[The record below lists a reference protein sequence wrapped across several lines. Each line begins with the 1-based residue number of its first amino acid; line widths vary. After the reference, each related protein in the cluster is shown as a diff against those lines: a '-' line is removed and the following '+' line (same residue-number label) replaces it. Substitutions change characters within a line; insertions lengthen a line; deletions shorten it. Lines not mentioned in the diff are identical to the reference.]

1 MRFFSV
7 TRVSGARRRRC
18 SMTPTAR
25 FAVATLVTVLLQ
37 ASVQMPVDGASLAIT
52 PQTITLAPGAVQ
64 QFSVTGSKGKLRFYA
79 TGGTITSRGL
89 YRAGTTPG
97 SFTVSVKN
105 RDVWAKA
112 TVVISAP
119 APAPLPTEP
128 VPPPPTDG
136 GVSIFPGDETAV
148 PIFPGESIQAA
159 VNAYPVGTSFVIK
172 AGVHV
177 RQTVKPKDGMSF
189 VGEPGAILDGENA
202 AGIAFDLYQT
212 SNVVIRGLRI
222 TRYAPPEQNSAIDAS
237 SSQGALIENNEIDH
251 NANPSGLRAYGLT
264 IGSTSIIRGNSIH
277 HNGWLGINGYG
288 GASDTLIEGNEIY
301 LNPPARVNDTVSEA
315 ANVKL
320 FDCGRI
326 TIRGNYVHD
335 SLYRGIWVDTMR
347 PDVTIDGNR
356 VVNHGRAGIWY
367 EVSYRGVIRNNYVEN
382 AGYHQTRLPDWL
394 RGGGIE
400 VSNSPDV
407 SVLNNTVVNSL
418 NGIIGL
424 QAQSYRDGPY
434 GKSQLRN
441 LLVQGNT
448 ILMPSG
454 QTGITENVGS
464 AEVFTSWN
472 NRFVGNRFELLNN
485 PNPFAWMGQQLDER
499 QWQAYGQ
506 GTNDLF
512 AR

>member
-1 MRFFSV
+1 MRFVRCGASV
-7 TRVSGARRRRC
+7 
-18 SMTPTAR
+18 
-25 FAVATLVTVLLQ
+25 AVGVLLTAAPLEAQ
-37 ASVQMPVDGASLAIT
+37 SSLTRPYSSWVVTPHGITVPSGNTEQFSAVGMGDGAVEWT
-52 PQTITLAPGAVQ
+52 T
-64 QFSVTGSKGKLRFYA
+64 
-79 TGGTITSRGL
+79 TGGTMTATGVFI
-89 YRAGTTPG
+89 AGPTPG
-97 SFTVSVKN
+97 TYAVTATTAAGSMSVAVTVTARTASTP
-105 RDVWAKA
+105 R
-112 TVVISAP
+112 S
-119 APAPLPTEP
+119 P
-128 VPPPPTDG
+128 VPVT
-136 GVSIFPGDETAV
+136 INPGDN
-148 PIFPGESIQAA
+148 IQAA
-159 VNAYPVGTSFVIK
+159 VQANPLGTTFLIRRGIHRRQSI
-172 AGVHV
+172 V
-177 RQTVKPKDGMSF
+177 RPKDGMSF
-189 VGEPGAILDGENA
+189 VGEAGAILDGEHA
-202 AGIAFDLYQT
+202 AGQAFDLYQT
-212 SNVVIRGLRI
+212 RNVVVRGLRI
-222 TRYAPPEQNSAIDAS
+222 TRYAPPNLNSALEGAGSD
-237 SSQGALIENNEIDH
+237 GALIEGNEIDH
-251 NANPSGLRAYGLT
+251 NANGESRAYGLS
-264 IGSTSIIRGNSIH
+264 IGSASIIRRNIIH
-277 HNGWLGINGYG
+277 HNGWLGINGYR
-288 GASDTLIEGNEIY
+288 AVDTLIEGNDVY
-301 LNPPARVNDTVSEA
+301 ANPPAYFNDTVGEA

-326 TIRGNYVHD
+326 TIRGNHVHD
-335 SLYRGIWVDTMR
+335 GIFRGIWVDTMR
-347 PDVTIDGNR
+347 PDVTIEHNR